1 MRNVSIDQVMLHFFS
16 ADITMVSQNSTF
28 LKLFPDAIIYDEAGD
43 NKKNLNRLIDS
54 IKSKCK
60 TTDKCIVAW
69 LKNTDHPLAGQIVI
83 LEAASEKIKWKKP
96 LEIDLKQ
103 IGRIDGPLFLFQY
116 DEPDT
121 IIDDFLKKRRQSE
134 IGQTLDTYDYIS
146 CVHVSDYSLIPKT
159 YEQIIPT
166 EALMGII
173 HGFDGNCLPL
183 EPGEQN
189 TFVLDMS
196 AISQL
201 GTDSF
206 KLFENWLRRGRLM
219 GYRFT
224 FIVSSE
230 AEMDAIPIPYSF
242 CIFVSTNG
250 YSVSLN

>member
-1 MRNVSIDQVMLHFFS
+1 MRNVYIDQVMLQFLS
-16 ADITMVSQNSTF
+16 ADITMVSHNPTF
-28 LKLFPDAIIYDEAGD
+28 LKLFPDAIIYDEVGN

-69 LKNTDHPLAGQIVI
+69 LKNTDHSLAGQIVI
-83 LEAASEKIKWKKP
+83 LEATSEKIKWNKP

-134 IGQTLDTYDYIS
+134 IGRTLDTYDYIS

-159 YEQIIPT
+159 YEQITST
-166 EALMGII
+166 ETLMEII
-173 HGFDGNCLPL
+173 HGFNEDCLPP
-183 EPGEQN
+183 EPIGQD

-196 AISQL
+196 TISQL
-201 GTDSF
+201 ETNSF

-224 FIVSSE
+224 FIVASE

-250 YSVSLN
+250 YLVSLN